1 MGIFSVYSHMVE
13 LLIFIGGT
21 TLGTIT
27 TLVAYYLG
35 ASSVNRTITKLTEPI
50 PNTNNTIEEEES
62 LLDWNRYD
70 NALKGN
76 NEEPN

>member
-1 MGIFSVYSHMVE
+1 MVE

-62 LLDWNRYD
+62 LLDWDRYD

>member
-1 MGIFSVYSHMVE
+1 MGIFSVYSHMVDI
-13 LLIFIGGT
+13 LIFIGGM

-50 PNTNNTIEEEES
+50 PNNTIEEEES

-76 NEEPN
+76 DEAPN

>member
-1 MGIFSVYSHMVE
+1 MVDI
-13 LLIFIGGT
+13 LIFIGGM
-21 TLGTIT
+21 TLGTLT

-50 PNTNNTIEEEES
+50 HPNNTIEEDES

-76 NEEPN
+76 DEEPN